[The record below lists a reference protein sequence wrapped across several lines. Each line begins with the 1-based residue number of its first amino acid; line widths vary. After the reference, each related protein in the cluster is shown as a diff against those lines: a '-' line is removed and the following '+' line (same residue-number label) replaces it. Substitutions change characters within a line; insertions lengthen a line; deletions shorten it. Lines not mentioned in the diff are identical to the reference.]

1 VRRRAEPELE
11 PMPATLTALPS
22 HGRWMDA
29 GWGLGVPRLPLV
41 VVGHKRA
48 KARSNQAWAAP
59 AGPVRPITDQRP
71 EPPGPRA
78 ALKAARAG
86 VRLDTLGRGK
96 KFGAALLQTRVF
108 AAPHKMED
116 RPHTQQQ

>member
-1 VRRRAEPELE
+1 MRRRAEPELE
-11 PMPATLTALPS
+11 PMPATLAALPS

-29 GWGLGVPRLPLV
+29 GWGLGVPLLPLV

-71 EPPGPRA
+71 EPTRAPRRS
-78 ALKAARAG
+78 KSGSRW
-86 VRLDTLGRGK
+86 RPLGRWRLLTCVHG
-96 KFGAALLQTRVF
+96 GPSDAGRTAASPGEARV
-108 AAPHKMED
+108 
-116 RPHTQQQ
+116 RPKRN